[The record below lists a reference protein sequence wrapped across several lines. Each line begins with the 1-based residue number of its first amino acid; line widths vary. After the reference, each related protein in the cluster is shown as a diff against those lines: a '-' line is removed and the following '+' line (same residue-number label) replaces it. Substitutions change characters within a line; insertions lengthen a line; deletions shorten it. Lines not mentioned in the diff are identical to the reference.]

1 VKHNARDWQHWWWVC
16 LGGQVLFL
24 PFIFMMVGR
33 WRPRN
38 AKRDAEEHDRTIE
51 EELAKLSLRRAG

>member
-1 VKHNARDWQHWWWVC
+1 VRYA
-16 LGGQVLFL
+16 
-24 PFIFMMVGR
+24 FIFMMVGR

-38 AKRDAEEHDRTIE
+38 AKRDAEEHDRMIE